1 MAYIPP
7 PISKPNIKWKENDLK
22 RLRKTLNKFIK
33 NIKYLGYS
41 EPKKLALEG
50 QRLAQMLA
58 PVYSGTLI
66 KAIKYQTISGTSAE
80 LYVDENILFTNPNN
94 QYGRAKNFNYAAYMH
109 ESGGAMGA
117 GVTIKSGKPDFMFIT
132 RDKLFEQLKA
142 DIKINI
148 SRYW

>member
-22 RLRKTLNKFIK
+22 RLRKILNKFIK

-109 ESGGAMGA
+109 ETGGAMGM
-117 GVTIKSGKPDFMFIT
+117 GRHITSGDPRFMFTT
-132 RDKLFEQLKA
+132 RDKLFEQLRA
-142 DIKINI
+142 DIKI
-148 SRYW
+148 RFRR